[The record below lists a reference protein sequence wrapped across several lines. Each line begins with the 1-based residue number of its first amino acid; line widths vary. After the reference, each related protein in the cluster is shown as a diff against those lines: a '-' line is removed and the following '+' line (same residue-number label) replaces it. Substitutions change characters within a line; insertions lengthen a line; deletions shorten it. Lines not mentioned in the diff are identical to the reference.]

1 MVAESIAQR
10 RFTTL
15 LSASFALIALLL
27 AAIGLFGVIS
37 YLVAERTREFGV
49 RLALG
54 ADRSNIYRQVLKHAV
69 FLGIAGC
76 ALGLLTSSFISG
88 LLQANLYKVGRFDLP
103 IFVLVPAVLLAVAL
117 FAAYW
122 PARRATKIDPMVAI
136 RYE

>member
-1 MVAESIAQR
+1 
-10 RFTTL
+10 
-15 LSASFALIALLL
+15 LL

-54 ADRSNIYRQVLKHAV
+54 ADRAKIYTHVLKHAAG
-69 FLGIAGC
+69 LGIAGC
-76 ALGLLTSSFISG
+76 VLGILSSLLVSG
-88 LLQANLYKVGRFDLP
+88 VLQANLYQISRFD
-103 IFVLVPAVLLAVAL
+103 FVTLTFVPVLLMVVVL

-122 PARRATKIDPMVAI
+122 PARRATKVDPMVAL

>member
-1 MVAESIAQR
+1 MAQR
-10 RFTTL
+10 RFTAVL
-15 LSASFALIALLL
+15 LGSFALIALLL

-54 ADRSNIYRQVLKHAV
+54 ADRTNIYAQVLKRAV
-69 FLGIAGC
+69 GLGMAGC
-76 ALGLLTSSFISG
+76 ALGLLSSLLVSSI
-88 LLQANLYKVGRFDLP
+88 LQASLYQVSRFDLSTLM
-103 IFVLVPAVLLAVAL
+103 LVPVVLMAVVL

-122 PARRATKIDPMVAI
+122 PARRATRVDPVVAL